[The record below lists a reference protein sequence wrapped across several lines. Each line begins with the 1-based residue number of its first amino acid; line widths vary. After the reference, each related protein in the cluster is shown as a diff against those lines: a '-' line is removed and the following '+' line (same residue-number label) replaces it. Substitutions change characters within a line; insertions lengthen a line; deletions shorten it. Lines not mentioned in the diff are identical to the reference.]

1 MVIKSHL
8 KKKAGRETENKEFR
22 NAWKKFD
29 KNREMKEMESRE
41 KIIDIKKEDITLPA
55 KKKEKLNIK
64 YISMFILSVLI
75 WGSIF
80 YFTRNP
86 INIGIAFVLI
96 VSIFEFY
103 RFIKKKL
110 KISED
115 IKKME
120 EVFPDFISLMA
131 SNLRA
136 GMTIDQAMLLSSR
149 EEFAPLDKEILMVGK
164 DIVTGKKVNVALN
177 EMGKRINSD
186 KIKKTIMLINSGMS
200 AGGNLSVLLE
210 ETATNMR
217 ERDFVEKRAASNVLM
232 YVIFIFF
239 AVSIGAPLL
248 FGLSSVLVEILTNI
262 LSSLPSQEVDV
273 NLPFTLTNIN
283 ISVNFVVYFSVMFM
297 IITDVLA
304 SFVLGLVSKGKEKD
318 GIKFILPLIGIGLVI
333 YFTARIVLLR
343 YFSGVFG

>member
-239 AVSIGAPLL
+239 AVPIGAPLL